1 MFSSSGSPP
10 AVVVYPDS
18 DTIGVFTG
26 DEAEDLVFKRS
37 TAVPWSYGEEGWDKA
52 D

>member
-1 MFSSSGSPP
+1 MFSSRGSPP

-18 DTIGVFTG
+18 DTIGVFPG
-26 DEAEDLVFKRS
+26 DEADEMVFRRS
-37 TAVPWSYGEEGWDKA
+37 TAVPWAYGEEGWDKA